1 MMIEFKY
8 RVKKLISQY
17 KTRKQLLNLPSYLL
31 KDVAITSE
39 QQTKEVKK
47 NSAVNVL
54 RQLIKGD

>member
-1 MMIEFKY
+1 MIEFKY